1 MVEVEQNVP
10 ICLTLSAVGGI
21 MEVFATA
28 LLAVADAQTKAG
40 IKWSRCGMR
49 LALIG
54 NVVLQLSASM
64 VGNLLAPWFGPVSL
78 VAPTFL
84 AAQLLANMVL
94 YGVVLGL
101 ESFTKDM
108 RIGTY
113 VIVVGAILLPVVG
126 PQIQN
131 DQDIWALLT
140 SILGGI
146 WSILLLVGM
155 LGSGVLLVLAI
166 KCPCSNKSRK
176 TPNEDVKENSQS
188 ATAIDMIAKFPKE
201 WHRVAILL
209 VARATSFTINLTV
222 SKMMIMNVSREVFIL
237 ALVLKIMS
245 GAVMTFGIVVQST
258 SVTQGTFV
266 PLNATFTILVNALTG
281 IIVWEDWRVIEGAK
295 QWIGYGCVFLLFAL
309 GNYLLLGDDVKLL
322 DSDNSTYGRGETLRF
337 LRGKSTLLQNAQEA
351 MNVFSEHNLSTIYEE
366 DKEDYR
372 ENAGAGDTSVQA
384 AVVSPTESQRSDAMK
399 KTKEW
404 QAIYNVD
411 DDYINV
417 GPRHRIKSVFFQND
431 SLMRDVRNQSIR
443 AMSMKINSSGRG
455 AVSHSVVDSWK
466 RELAEDEDDP
476 SVEGSV

>member
-1 MVEVEQNVP
+1 MP

-40 IKWSRCGMR
+40 IKWSSCGLRM
-49 LALIG
+49 ALVG
-54 NVVLQLSASM
+54 NVVLQVSASM

-94 YGVVLGL
+94 YGIVLGL

-113 VIVVGAILLPVVG
+113 VIVIGAVLLPVVG

-131 DQDIWALLT
+131 DQHIWALLT
-140 SILGGI
+140 NILGGA

-155 LGSGVLLVLAI
+155 LGSGSLLVLAI
-166 KCPCSNKSRK
+166 KCPCSNKSHD
-176 TPNEDVKENSQS
+176 TPDEDVKENSQS
-188 ATAIDMIAKFPKE
+188 ATAIDMIAKFPNE

-209 VARATSFTINLTV
+209 VARATSFTVNLTV
-222 SKMMIMNVSREVFIL
+222 SKMMILDVSREVFIL
-237 ALVLKIMS
+237 SLVLKILS

-281 IIVWEDWRVIEGAK
+281 IIVWEDWRVIEGVQ

-322 DSDNSTYGRGETLRF
+322 DSDNSTYGRRETLRF
-337 LRGKSTLLQNAQEA
+337 LRGKSVLLQNAQEA
-351 MNVFSEHNLSTIYEE
+351 RNAFSEHNLSSIHEE
-366 DKEDYR
+366 DKENYV
-372 ENAGAGDTSVQA
+372 ENAGADDTSVQA
-384 AVVSPTESQRSDAMK
+384 AVLSPTETQCLDAMK

-411 DDYINV
+411 DHYINI

-431 SLMRDVRNQSIR
+431 SSMHDVRNQSIR
-443 AMSMKINSSGRG
+443 AMSMKINGTGSH
-455 AVSHSVVDSWK
+455 AVAPSVIDSWK
-466 RELAEDEDDP
+466 REDENS